1 MKTLDIIA
9 SANSNLFRNKTRTFL
24 TILAVFIGSFTII
37 LNSAI
42 NTGVNDY
49 IDKQLE
55 AAGGEGYLEIMTNEA
70 IDTMAAMMGSSSDVK
85 EYREPSGSDQKLT
98 YITDEQ
104 MEKARKV
111 PGLETIDLIY
121 SAEPEYI
128 KAKDSDKKFAVTN
141 LNLMPRGNVNLD
153 TTAGRKPDPDTK
165 NMEVALTQAY
175 VKALGFSSDEE
186 AIGKTITFAVPNTI
200 ECYTVSKHVDCLK
213 MVDAEVVGVQAPS
226 IMAAGGMRA
235 NLALNEKI
243 YSLATEGMPEEARNH
258 AYQATA
264 QVDPEKIDEI
274 KDKLKEIGLVA
285 MTIDDEVGMVRVFFD
300 AILVV
305 FNIFGGI
312 ALLAA
317 SIGIINTLFMSVQ
330 ERTREIGLMKAM
342 GMSNGKIFFSFS
354 CEAILLGFWGSM
366 FGVAVSMVIGVVG
379 NKIAHETFLS
389 DFPTFELAKF
399 DPINMIIIV
408 LIIMLIAFLAGT
420 LPARRAAKKDP
431 IDALRYE

>member
-1 MKTLDIIA
+1 MKLFDIIA

-55 AAGGEGYLEIMTNEA
+55 AAGGDGYLEIMTNEA
-70 IDTMAAMMGSSSDVK
+70 IDTMASMMGGSSDVK

-104 MEKARKV
+104 IEKAKKV

-121 SAEPEYI
+121 SANPEYI
-128 KAKDSDKKFAVTN
+128 KAKGSDKKFAVTN

-153 TTAGRKPDPDTK
+153 TTAGRKPDADTDK
-165 NMEVALTQAY
+165 LEVALTEAY
-175 VKALGFSSDEE
+175 VKALGFASDED
-186 AIGKTITFAVPNTI
+186 AIGKIVTFAVPNTI
-200 ECYTVSKHVDCLK
+200 ECYTVAKHTDCLK

-243 YSLATEGMPEEARNH
+243 YNLATEGMPKEAKNH

-264 QVDPEKIDEI
+264 QVDPNKIDEI
-274 KDKLKEIGLVA
+274 KEKLKEIGLVA
-285 MTIDDEVGMVRVFFD
+285 MTIDDEVGAVMVFFD

-342 GMSNGKIFFSFS
+342 GLSNAKIFFSFS

-366 FGVAVSMVIGVVG
+366 FGIAVSMIIGMAG
-379 NKIAHETFLS
+379 NSIAHETFLS

-408 LIIMLIAFLAGT
+408 LIIMFIAFVAGT

-431 IDALRYE
+431 IEALRYE

>member
-42 NTGVNDY
+42 NSGVNDF

-55 AAGGEGYLEIMTNEA
+55 SAGGDGYLEMMSNEA
-70 IDTMAAMMGSSSDVK
+70 VDSMSSLMGGSSEVK
-85 EYREPSGSDQKLT
+85 EYKEASGSDQKLT

-104 MEKARKV
+104 IEKAKKI
-111 PGLETIDLIY
+111 PNLSSIDLIY

-128 KAKDSDKKFAVTN
+128 KVKDSDKKYAVTN

-153 TTAGRKPDPDTK
+153 VTVGRKPDAETSK
-165 NMEVALTQAY
+165 LEVALTEAY
-175 VKALGFSSDEE
+175 VKALGFKDDQD
-186 AIGKTITFAVPNTI
+186 AIGKIVTFAVPNTI
-200 ECYTVSKHVDCLK
+200 ECYTVAEHKDCLK

-235 NLALNEKI
+235 NLALNQKI
-243 YSLATEGMPEEARNH
+243 YELATEGMPTETKRH
-258 AYQATA
+258 AFQATA
-264 QVDPEKIDEI
+264 QADPEKVDEV
-274 KDKLKEIGLVA
+274 KAALKEIGLTA
-285 MTIDDEVGMVRVFFD
+285 LTIDDEVGLFRSFFD

-342 GMSNGKIFFSFS
+342 GMSSGRIFFSFS
-354 CEAILLGFWGSM
+354 CEAILLGFWGSV
-366 FGVAVSMVIGVVG
+366 FGIAVSMVIGLVG
-379 NKIAHETFLS
+379 NNIAHETFLA

-399 DPINMIIIV
+399 NPVNMVIIV
-408 LIIMLIAFLAGT
+408 LIIMFIAFLAGT

>member
-55 AAGGEGYLEIMTNEA
+55 AAGGDGYLEIMTNEA
-70 IDTMAAMMGSSSDVK
+70 VDTMAAMMGSSSDVK

-104 MEKARKV
+104 IEKARKV

-121 SAEPEYI
+121 SANPEYI
-128 KAKDSDKKFAVTN
+128 KAKNSDKKFAVTN

-165 NMEVALTQAY
+165 NLEVALTQAY
-175 VKALGFSSDEE
+175 VKALGFTSDED
-186 AIGKTITFAVPNTI
+186 AIGKTVTFAVPNTI
-200 ECYTVSKHVDCLK
+200 ECYTVSRHEDCLK

-274 KDKLKEIGLVA
+274 KEKLKEIGLVA

-354 CEAILLGFWGSM
+354 CEAILLGFWGSV
-366 FGVAVSMVIGVVG
+366 FGVAVSMLIGVVG

-399 DPINMIIIV
+399 NPVNMIIIV
-408 LIIMLIAFLAGT
+408 LIIMFIAFVAGT